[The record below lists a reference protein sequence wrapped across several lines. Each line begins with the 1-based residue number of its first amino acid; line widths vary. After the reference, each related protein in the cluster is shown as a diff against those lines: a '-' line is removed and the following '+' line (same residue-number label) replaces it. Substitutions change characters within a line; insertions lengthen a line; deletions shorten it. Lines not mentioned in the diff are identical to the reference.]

1 MGWRLEQ
8 VVPWGRSLQEYIQM
22 FDLTGDDL
30 QRKIID
36 CAGGPASFN
45 TEMTQLGRSVISCD
59 PIYQFSAIEIERRI
73 EETFQVVLKGVEAN
87 RQKFVWITM
96 QSPENLCQV
105 RMATMRS
112 FLADFTQGLREGR
125 YVIEELPNLS
135 FDTQQF
141 DLALCSHL
149 LFTYSD
155 MLTMEFHLAAIVQMC
170 RVATEVRI
178 FPLLVNMTGE
188 TSPLLQPVMQEL
200 EAQGYSVE
208 IRQVPYEFQK
218 GGNQLLRV
226 IGVG

>member
-1 MGWRLEQ
+1 
-8 VVPWGRSLQEYIQM
+8 
-22 FDLTGDDL
+22 
-30 QRKIID
+30 
-36 CAGGPASFN
+36 
-45 TEMTQLGRSVISCD
+45 
-59 PIYQFSAIEIERRI
+59 
-73 EETFQVVLKGVEAN
+73 
-87 RQKFVWITM
+87 
-96 QSPENLCQV
+96 
-105 RMATMRS
+105 
-112 FLADFTQGLREGR
+112 
-125 YVIEELPNLS
+125 
-135 FDTQQF
+135 
-141 DLALCSHL
+141 
-149 LFTYSD
+149 